1 MKTSILLFHFFCF
14 LSVASASVLNWEA
27 LTELPAPEGLEK
39 NIGVAGPFV
48 GVHNDALIVAGGANF
63 PDKPLWD
70 TDKVWHD
77 KIYVLVDKG
86 DGNFVWE
93 HGGKLE
99 KPIAYGSSVSTSEGV
114 LCIGGDDS
122 QKVYTDVFLLSWN
135 PLDKELSKKKMPSLP
150 EPVAYGSAVIHK
162 DTVYLVAG
170 QSGKNSTQLIIR
182 FGPLMLVKVKKVNGN
197 LYQGLPGNLEPFFRW
212 LLKIMDM
219 MIVFMSLVEGNR
231 VLIV

>member
-1 MKTSILLFHFFCF
+1 MKTSILLVHFFCF

-170 QSGKNSTQLIIR
+170 QSGKKLDTAHN
-182 FGPLMLVKVKKVNGN
+182 KVWTFNVSEGEKGQWKSSRA
-197 LYQGLPGNLEPFFRW
+197 PGNLEPFFRW

>member
-1 MKTSILLFHFFCF
+1 M
-14 LSVASASVLNWEA
+14 
-27 LTELPAPEGLEK
+27 PAPKGLEK

-135 PLDKELSKKKMPSLP
+135 PLDK
-150 EPVAYGSAVIHK
+150 
-162 DTVYLVAG
+162 
-170 QSGKNSTQLIIR
+170 
-182 FGPLMLVKVKKVNGN
+182 
-197 LYQGLPGNLEPFFRW
+197 
-212 LLKIMDM
+212 
-219 MIVFMSLVEGNR
+219 
-231 VLIV
+231 